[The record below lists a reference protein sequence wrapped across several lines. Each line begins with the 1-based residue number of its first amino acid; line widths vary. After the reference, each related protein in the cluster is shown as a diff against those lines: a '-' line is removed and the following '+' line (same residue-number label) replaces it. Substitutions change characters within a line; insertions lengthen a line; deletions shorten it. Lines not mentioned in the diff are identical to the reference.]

1 MSLDLFRLAGGIDIQ
16 SDDLSSNVNILQGS
30 GIPGGTT
37 ETNAAPIGS
46 IWLRTDASGNQ
57 LQQFSKFTTAN
68 SSSAD
73 WTVLVDKSYVDNAII
88 GLSWREPAQVQDLVA
103 ITLPSGTA
111 GNPITVDGVSVANGG
126 RVLFSSLS
134 SNPSD
139 PNVYIYNQTTGLFA
153 EDVNLATAGD
163 ALFITEGTSAGQ
175 RWTYNGTAWV
185 LFGTQTDVTEIN
197 YINTF
202 IGKPSIGS
210 VTPTYASNNLIV
222 AGQSLTATT
231 DAIDLAL
238 GSGTVTSSL
247 ILTSN
252 LAFAGTT
259 GAGGTLTVTAALN
272 ELNVAIGAFSAI
284 TNRDGNYPITTATTT
299 VTGALNLLNN
309 AVEVLNVNNLSTS
322 VSISTTPG
330 TYTTIDSI
338 PVADVD
344 QIKWLVEV
352 RDTVTPGNRRAAEVH
367 AITDGSVV
375 DFSRYA
381 ELKLGAAIDGYGVQ
395 VVIVGADVVL
405 QTKATANYDVVVK
418 RVAVSKF

>member
-30 GIPGGTT
+30 GVPGGTT

-57 LQQFSKFTTAN
+57 LQQYSKFTTVNGN
-68 SSSAD
+68 SSD

-88 GLSWREPAQVQDLVA
+88 GLSWREPVKVQDLVA
-103 ITLPSGTA
+103 TTLPTGTA
-111 GNPITVDGVSVANGG
+111 GNPITVDGVSVADGG

-134 SNPSD
+134 TL
-139 PNVYIYNQTTGLFA
+139 PNVYIYNQTTGVFA
-153 EDVNLATAGD
+153 QDANLATAGD
-163 ALFITEGTSAGQ
+163 ALFVTEGTSLGQ

-222 AGQSLTATT
+222 DGQSLTATT

-352 RDTVTPGNRRAAEVH
+352 RNTATPGNRRAAEVH

-375 DFSRYA
+375 DFTRYA
-381 ELKLGAAIDGYGVQ
+381 ELKLGAAIAGYGVQ
-395 VVIVGADVVL
+395 VVIVGANVVL